1 MSHDAIAAELGRAG
15 ADGAELG
22 RPGSHPR
29 RTGYDRGWTDRGP
42 TGKSGGES
50 AGIRT
55 PGSGAS
61 PALSSSIAHPARPR
75 PSPRFNSS
83 HREQSVTAG
92 ALPPSSSTKPASS
105 ARYTPTQRCPSQQRP
120 PSQQSS
126 ASREITPAAAVLPA
140 ATGTTQR
147 AAGRVE
153 FVARRR
159 TRRTGRHGA
168 AWGGQADI
176 LRGKQPLFFVAGN
189 NTGVTAATKTAN
201 KPHYNSFLPDHL
213 AKSAVTQRV
222 DSRGPWGRQ
231 GGGGGASVM

>member
-1 MSHDAIAAELGRAG
+1 MGQNWDGRGVTHVGRGTAGGGQTEARQERAAVSQQASEL
-15 ADGAELG
+15 
-22 RPGSHPR
+22 PGV
-29 RTGYDRGWTDRGP
+29 
-42 TGKSGGES
+42 
-50 AGIRT
+50 
-55 PGSGAS
+55 GAS
-61 PALSSSIAHPARPR
+61 PALSSSIARPARPR

-105 ARYTPTQRCPSQQRP
+105 ARYTPIQRCPSQQRP

-126 ASREITPAAAVLPA
+126 ASREITPAAAVRPV
-140 ATGTTQR
+140 ATGTTWR
-147 AAGRVE
+147 APGRVE

-222 DSRGPWGRQ
+222 DSRGPWERQ
-231 GGGGGASVM
+231 GGGGDVTNLTL